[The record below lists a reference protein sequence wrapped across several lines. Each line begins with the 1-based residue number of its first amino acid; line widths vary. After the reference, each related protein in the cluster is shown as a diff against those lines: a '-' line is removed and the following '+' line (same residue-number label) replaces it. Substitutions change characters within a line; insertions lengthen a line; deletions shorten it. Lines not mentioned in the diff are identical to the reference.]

1 MAFHETALPR
11 RTTLTTAFVGIWNAE
26 RLAYAGIFVTALGL
40 RLVDLASKPMH
51 HDESLHAWFSWRLVT
66 GQGYEYD
73 PTYHG
78 PVQFYFGALMYAIF
92 GVGEFAIRFMPAVL
106 GSAITLLPYL
116 LRRQL
121 GSAGALT
128 AAVALCLSPSY
139 LYYSRFAR
147 EDIYA
152 AFFSLVLIV
161 LVFRFL
167 EQPKPWLPAAIAAAL
182 AVNFATKE
190 TTYILVFVGG
200 TFLLAATAF
209 EVVRARRRG
218 VGVRT
223 GAIVGAISS
232 VGRDAWIWAA
242 AAFALVFTVLF
253 TTFLFEPQGLR
264 TGLYESIGY
273 WLSQQ
278 PVNRGSQPWFYYLV
292 VLPAYELPILLL
304 ATLGGVVALRRP
316 TLFRLFLVWHA
327 VLSLAV
333 YSWASERMPWLTLHV
348 LLPLVLL
355 AGIGAQELWQLRR
368 SRPVAAA
375 LAAAGTA
382 FLAFG
387 GFNVAYAHPADPAE
401 FLVFTQTST
410 EALPVRDEILAGD
423 DSVTTDVDSWGGTGW
438 PWAWYLRDA
447 PVGYPDMSAA
457 EYVPKADIVA
467 VAEVNRE
474 QLLPKL
480 LGYRGRPFHLREWW
494 VVDWAH
500 VTPRDLWRWFVRR
513 EAWSVKGTLDEWLY
527 VRDDSRAEVDAASP

>member
-1 MAFHETALPR
+1 MTHREIALPGR
-11 RTTLTTAFVGIWNAE
+11 NTLSAALVGVWSAE
-26 RLAYAGIFVTALGL
+26 RLAYAGIFVTALAL
-40 RLVDLASKPMH
+40 RIVDLAAKPMH

-66 GQGYEYD
+66 GEGYEYD

-92 GVGEFAIRFMPAVL
+92 GVGEFAIRFAPAIL
-106 GSAITLLPYL
+106 GSAITVLPYF

-128 AAVALCLSPSY
+128 AAAALCLSPAY

-152 AFFSLVLIV
+152 AFFSLLLVV

-167 EQPKPWLPAAIAAAL
+167 DQPTGWLPAAIAAVL

-200 TFLLAATAF
+200 TFFIAATAF
-209 EVVRARRRG
+209 QVVRARRRALG
-218 VGVRT
+218 LRS
-223 GAIVGAISS
+223 APIVAAISS
-232 VGRDAWIWAA
+232 AGRDAWIWAL
-242 AAFALVFTVLF
+242 AAFALVYTILF

-264 TGLYESIGY
+264 TGLYESIHY

-278 PVNRGSQPWFYYLV
+278 PVNRGGQPWFYYLV
-292 VLPAYELPILLL
+292 VVPAYELPILLL
-304 ATLGGVVALRRP
+304 AVLGTVAALRRP
-316 TLFRLFLVWHA
+316 TLFRLFLVWDA

-368 SRPVAAA
+368 SKPVAAV
-375 LAAAGTA
+375 LGTA
-382 FLAFG
+382 GAAFLVFG
-387 GFNVAYAHPADPAE
+387 GVNVAYAHPADPAE
-401 FLVFTQTST
+401 LLVFTQTST
-410 EALPVRDEILAGD
+410 EALPIRDEILSAGR
-423 DSVTTDVDSWGGTGW
+423 SNTTEVDSWGGTGW

-447 PVGYPDMSAA
+447 PVGYPDMSDAD
-457 EYVPKADIVA
+457 YVPKADLVA
-467 VAEVNRE
+467 VTDVNRE
-474 QLLPKL
+474 QLVGKL
-480 LGYRGRPFHLREWW
+480 DGYRGRRFHLREWW
-494 VVDWAH
+494 VVDWAD
-500 VTPRDLWRWFVRR
+500 VTPRDLWRWFLRR

-527 VRDDSRAEVDAASP
+527 VREDSRAVVEAASP

>member
-51 HDESLHAWFSWRLVT
+51 HDESLHAWFSWRLAT

-78 PVQFYFGALMYAIF
+78 PVQFYFGALMYAMF
-92 GVGEFAIRFMPAVL
+92 GVGEFAIRFAPAIL
-106 GSAITLLPYL
+106 GSAITVLPYF

-167 EQPKPWLPAAIAAAL
+167 EQPRPWLPAAIAAAL

-200 TFLLAATAF
+200 TFLIAAMAF

-223 GAIVGAISS
+223 GTIVGAISS

-264 TGLYESIGY
+264 TGLYESIEY

-292 VLPAYELPILLL
+292 VLPAYELPIFLL
-304 ATLGGVVALRRP
+304 AALGGVVALRRP

-355 AGIGAQELWQLRR
+355 AGIGAQELWQLPR
-368 SRPVAAA
+368 SRPFAGA

-382 FLAFG
+382 FLVFG

-401 FLVFTQTST
+401 LLVFTQTST
-410 EALPVRDEILAGD
+410 EALPVRDEILSGD

-447 PVGYPDMSAA
+447 PVGYPDMSDAD
-457 EYVPKADIVA
+457 YVPKADLVA
-467 VAEVNRE
+467 VTDVNRE
-474 QLLPKL
+474 QLVGKL
-480 LGYRGRPFHLREWW
+480 DGYRGRRFHLREWW
-494 VVDWAH
+494 VVDWAD
-500 VTPRDLWRWFVRR
+500 VTPRDLWRWFLRR

-527 VRDDSRAEVDAASP
+527 VRDDS

>member
-78 PVQFYFGALMYAIF
+78 PVQFYLGALMYAGF
-92 GVGEFAIRFMPAVL
+92 GVGEFAIRLAPAIL
-106 GSAITLLPYL
+106 GSAITVLPYF

-128 AAVALCLSPSY
+128 AAAALCLSPAY

-152 AFFSLVLIV
+152 AFFSLLLLV

-167 EQPKPWLPAAIAAAL
+167 DRPTRWLPAAIAAVL

-200 TFLLAATAF
+200 TFLIAATAF
-209 EVVRARRRG
+209 QVQRARR
-218 VGVRT
+218 VGL
-223 GAIVGAISS
+223 GARSATIVAAIAS
-232 VGRDAWIWAA
+232 VGRDAWIWAL

-264 TGLYESIGY
+264 TGLYESIRY

-278 PVNRGSQPWFYYLV
+278 PVNRGDQPWFYYLV
-292 VLPAYELPILLL
+292 VVPAYELPILLL
-304 ATLGGVVALRRP
+304 AALGTVVALRRP
-316 TLFRLFLVWHA
+316 TLFRLFLVWDA

-355 AGIGAQELWQLRR
+355 AAVGAQELWQLRR
-368 SRPVAAA
+368 WKPGAAV
-375 LAAAGTA
+375 LGAAGAA
-382 FLAFG
+382 FLVFG
-387 GFNVAYAHPADPAE
+387 GVNVAYAHPADPAE
-401 FLVFTQTST
+401 LLVFTQTST
-410 EALPVRDEILAGD
+410 EALPIRDEILSANG
-423 DSVTTDVDSWGGTGW
+423 SLTTEVDSWGGTSW

-447 PVGYPDMSAA
+447 PIAYPDMSDA
-457 EYVPKADIVA
+457 EYVPRADVLA

-474 QLLPKL
+474 KL
-480 LGYRGRPFHLREWW
+480 VSKLDGYTGRRFHLREWW
-494 VVDWAH
+494 VVDWAD
-500 VTPRDLWRWFVRR
+500 VSPRDLWRWFLRR

-527 VRDDSRAEVDAASP
+527 VRDDSRAGVDALSP